1 MSTVLHGKWADHS
14 VFTVEETAEI
24 CKISRWLAY
33 EAAKNGTLATVRIG
47 RRHIVPRA
55 ALEQFLS
62 GGAAQPATAT

>member
-1 MSTVLHGKWADHS
+1 MTPVLHGKWAKCS
-14 VFTVEETAEI
+14 TFTVEEVAEI